1 MKLKSRDKILIGMII
16 AIILSYLTWYN
27 FSAIINFIIE
37 DIELTPGQ
45 VGIIISAFQVGYV
58 ITVLLTGWLADKI
71 GSRAVILYSTL
82 GTAIFSTLFAWLA
95 VDFWSAL
102 ILRLL
107 AGAFCGGIYAPGMS
121 LLANWFP
128 SRERGKSIGAYIAG
142 LTFSYAA
149 SYFIAP
155 QLAAEFSWRI
165 SILMTSLPAFISF
178 LIIYKFIEEMPEIKN
193 QQTKTARDPDKSLDI
208 NNIESEVQPA
218 PDGGFKGPAIITT
231 SYMGHMWELY
241 GFWGWIG
248 PFMVSAAAAVG
259 YEYTRA
265 SIIGGRL
272 AAIIIL
278 IGAPAVWLMGKIS
291 DKIGRTKTIIICS
304 IFSLTVQLIFGFL
317 HGGSLIIITI
327 AGLWIGFWVISDSA
341 CHSTGL
347 TEMVHP
353 DIRATSLGIQNAL
366 GFMVTAISPAVFGF
380 ILEIHNQGIDN
391 ITFASNWGLSFLVL
405 GLGAILAPIAAF
417 VLRKVPQSDLMADGN
432 K

>member
-1 MKLKSRDKILIGMII
+1 MQPKQRDKILITMVI
-16 AIILSYLTWYN
+16 AIILSYLSWYN
-27 FSAIINFIIE
+27 FSAVINFIIE

-58 ITVLLTGWLADKI
+58 ITVLLTGWLADRI
-71 GSRAVILYSTL
+71 GSREVVLYSTL

-121 LLANWFP
+121 LLSNWFP
-128 SRERGKSIGAYIAG
+128 SKERGKSIGAYIAG

-155 QLAAEFSWRI
+155 QIASQFSWRI
-165 SILMTSLPAFISF
+165 SILATSLPAFISVF
-178 LIIYKFIEEMPEIKN
+178 IIYKFVKENPDSGLELKKSKINLERKEPGIQTEASPSPE
-193 QQTKTARDPDKSLDI
+193 
-208 NNIESEVQPA
+208 
-218 PDGGFKGPAIITT
+218 GGFKGPAIITT

-259 YEYTRA
+259 YEYSTA
-265 SIIGGRL
+265 SVIGGRL

-278 IGAPAVWLMGKIS
+278 IGAPAVWLMGKVS
-291 DKIGRTKTIIICS
+291 DIIGRTKTIIICS
-304 IFSLTVQLIFGFL
+304 IASLIAQFFFGFL
-317 HGGSLIIITI
+317 HGGSLIIITVI
-327 AGLWIGFWVISDSA
+327 GLWIGFWVISDSA

-347 TEMVHP
+347 TEMVQP
-353 DIRATSLGIQNAL
+353 EIRARSLGIQNAL
-366 GFMVTAISPAVFGF
+366 GFMVTAVSPTVFGY
-380 ILEIHNQGIDN
+380 ILEIYNEGINN
-391 ITFASNWGLSFLVL
+391 ITFASNWGLPFLTL
-405 GLGAILAPIAAF
+405 GLGAILSPVAVFI
-417 VLRKVPQSDLMADGN
+417 LRKVPQSDLMADGN

>member
-1 MKLKSRDKILIGMII
+1 MKLKSRDKILIAMII

-27 FSAIINFIIE
+27 FSAVINFIIE

-45 VGIIISAFQVGYV
+45 VGIIISAFQIGYV

-155 QLAAEFSWRI
+155 QIAAEFSWRV
-165 SILMTSLPAFISF
+165 SILATSLPAFISVF
-178 LIIYKFIEEMPEIKN
+178 IIYKFVQEMPETEIE
-193 QQTKTARDPDKSLDI
+193 KSKENSSQKD
-208 NNIESEVQPA
+208 SSKKPEVQPA
-218 PDGGFKGPAIITT
+218 PEGGFKGPAIITT

-259 YEYTRA
+259 YEYTTA

-366 GFMVTAISPAVFGF
+366 GFMVTAISPTVFGY
-380 ILEIHNQGIDN
+380 ILEIYNQGIDN

-405 GLGAILAPIAAF
+405 GLGAILAPLAAF
-417 VLRKVPQSDLMADGN
+417 ILRKMPQSDLMTDGN